1 MPLKRHPA
9 LAALV
14 IVVLLGIAAGAVVLA
29 DKNKDSQQ
37 STATSNQTSS
47 TSSASTPS
55 TSAAD
60 ANAQYKDGTYT
71 KEGSYITPG
80 GQESITVTV
89 TLKDGIVTDSSV
101 QNVANNRDSRE
112 YQSLFTN
119 SYKSKVVGKPVGE
132 ISLSRVAGSSLT
144 SSGFNDALEQIRNSA
159 KV

>member
-37 STATSNQTSS
+37 STPTSSQTSGTSS
-47 TSSASTPS
+47 TSTSS
-55 TSAAD
+55 TSTAD

-71 KEGSYITPG
+71 QEGSYITPG

-89 TLKDGIVTDSSV
+89 TLKNGIVTDSSV
-101 QNVANNRDSRE
+101 QNIANNRDSRE

-119 SYKSKVVGKPVGE
+119 NYKSKVVGKPIGE